1 MITFILIA
9 CSILALTVIWLF
21 CCRLARRI
29 PRAIKAVTL
38 LTTLVVLA
46 VVGLLLDVVC
56 LVSLIAT
63 IGHHRFLG
71 IVLAATKAVCIGCSK
86 PADPSKPNPIQWL
99 AADGILPEPQVFQP
113 RVDHSRTCTWSVER
127 VAWLPW
133 HADQDALRDAVYL
146 EGQKLVAHTRR
157 LRREHPGSQDRRR
170 DRAQGTVLGGRLAID
185 RDVAQRRQFEGS
197 CPMTPFS
204 YQPIVRFAPS
214 QALPFVRPPGEEMT
228 NPESPGPVTWLVRAS
243 QSLAALLR
251 PSKPTRPQV
260 LVVVE
265 GPNDIEFLRR
275 ISAML
280 HRDSARLPD
289 LADRERQGRVVFAPT
304 GGVDL
309 STGFRYAGLALPE
322 FHLLDRDIPPVT
334 QTRHQIAA
342 MVNSRS
348 RCRAAITSKRSLENY
363 LHPAAIFEASGFSV
377 AFSTMTT
384 CQSWSPGRRM
394 SVMSR
399 GFPGM
404 ICLPAPVGGCGT
416 RRRSGS
422 TPVPWSR

>member
-1 MITFILIA
+1 
-9 CSILALTVIWLF
+9 
-21 CCRLARRI
+21 
-29 PRAIKAVTL
+29 
-38 LTTLVVLA
+38 
-46 VVGLLLDVVC
+46 
-56 LVSLIAT
+56 
-63 IGHHRFLG
+63 
-71 IVLAATKAVCIGCSK
+71 
-86 PADPSKPNPIQWL
+86 
-99 AADGILPEPQVFQP
+99 
-113 RVDHSRTCTWSVER
+113 
-127 VAWLPW
+127 
-133 HADQDALRDAVYL
+133 
-146 EGQKLVAHTRR
+146 
-157 LRREHPGSQDRRR
+157 
-170 DRAQGTVLGGRLAID
+170 
-185 RDVAQRRQFEGS
+185 
-197 CPMTPFS
+197 MTPFS

-289 LADRERQGRVVFAPT
+289 PADRERQGRVVFAPT

-334 QTRHQIAA
+334 QTRRQIAA

-377 AFSTMTT
+377 TFSDDDDLPELVARKADERHE
-384 CQSWSPGRRM
+384 PGVPWDDLSAR
-394 SVMSR
+394 
-399 GFPGM
+399 
-404 ICLPAPVGGCGT
+404 A
-416 RRRSGS
+416 RRRLRYKAKKWLNTRAVEQMTAARLAERDPDGEVRAWLA
-422 TPVPWSR
+422 TIAKLGGR